1 MIRSI
6 GSFGTQEFAD
16 SQGIPYI
23 ETSAKNSTN
32 VEEAFYK
39 MASEIQSRVESSLA
53 AQGIETDGGND
64 TVKVGGAVDPNAKK
78 GCCK

>member
-1 MIRSI
+1 MRTVHTT
-6 GSFGTQEFAD
+6 FQEFAD

-32 VEEAFYK
+32 VEEAFHT
-39 MASEIQSRVESSLA
+39 MASEIQKRVESSLA
-53 AQGIETDGGND
+53 AQGIETDAGSD
-64 TVKVGGAVDPNAKK
+64 TVKIGGAANPDAKK